1 MVYKKIEK
9 TNFRIIGNFSGDE
22 IIEMLKD
29 VLSKDQLDLLTPKY
43 KDALKNLV
51 RKRILKEYFSKTI
64 TIKG

>member
-1 MVYKKIEK
+1 MKDCVASKWKYKKLRKHILELLA
-9 TNFRIIGNFSGDE
+9 IVSGDE

-51 RKRILKEYFSKTI
+51 RKRI
-64 TIKG
+64 